1 MICIVAPLTNKPGN
15 DRLSC
20 NGHDKTDEQVLK
32 YLDSVHL
39 IALSIVP
46 SGKVGEARQ
55 LRTRRDER
63 ALAENVRLLAQSSN
77 DIAPSGCAKDQKKT

>member
-1 MICIVAPLTNKPGN
+1 MVCIVAPSTNKPGN
-15 DRLSC
+15 DRLSS
-20 NGHDKTDEQVLK
+20 NGHNKTGEQVLK

-55 LRTRRDER
+55 LR
-63 ALAENVRLLAQSSN
+63 
-77 DIAPSGCAKDQKKT
+77 IAGHKTGKPKMSGCSLNH